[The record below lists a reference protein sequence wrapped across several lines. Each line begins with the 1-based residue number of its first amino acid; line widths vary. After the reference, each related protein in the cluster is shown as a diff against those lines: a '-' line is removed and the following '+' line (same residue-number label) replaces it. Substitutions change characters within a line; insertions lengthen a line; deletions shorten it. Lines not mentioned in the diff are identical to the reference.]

1 MSNILT
7 TSVLSNAVGARYV
20 IPYIKGARGERLYD
34 QFFMPV
40 GVMGLEGRK
49 GLGTTYTFN
58 FVSGMTP
65 GTTAIS
71 EIADI
76 VPQILRD
83 ATSTISTTS
92 RAEALKWSQLLD
104 LQAYTDVIAAR
115 AEVLGKNM
123 METVEGQAYRAA
135 LAGTFIEIPG
145 GARASLDAGTA
156 GHLFTEAAL
165 YKAAAKL
172 ADMRCP
178 PFVDGSGSGWVA
190 LYHTDAGYDL
200 IHSGNLVNVA
210 IYQDKGLIFN
220 GEVGRIGKF
229 RCIESPY
236 AKVFYGAGADNA
248 SAAATTLNDAAANAL
263 DTTFVVAS
271 ATNSEDGR
279 HLAVG
284 TEETGT
290 TYYDTNE
297 SVTWASGTTTVG
309 FIGSGENGGF
319 RFDHANG
326 EAVNNNDNVYPVVY
340 GSPSSGVKAFADS
353 VGQFGTMVGPRPD
366 GLADQWQY
374 LAWKWF
380 GGYGRYAENRIL
392 RGEYASSLD
401 A

>member
-7 TSVLSNAVGARYV
+7 TSVLSNAVGTRYT
-20 IPYIKGARGERLYD
+20 IRYIQGAKGQRLYD

-40 GVMGLEGRK
+40 GVMGLEGRR

-58 FVSGMTP
+58 FLSGMTP
-65 GTTAIS
+65 GSTAIS

-92 RAEALKWSQLLD
+92 RAEALKWAELLD
-104 LQAYTDVIAAR
+104 IQAYTDVIAQR
-115 AEVLGKNM
+115 AEILGRNM

-135 LAGTFIEIPG
+135 LSGTFIDRAA
-145 GARASLDAGTA
+145 ARASLDAGTA
-156 GHLFTEAAL
+156 GHLLTEAAM
-165 YKAAAKL
+165 YKAGAKL

-178 PFVDGSGSGWVA
+178 QFVDSMGGSWLS

-200 IHSGNLVNVA
+200 IHSGNLINVA

-229 RCIESPY
+229 RCLESPY
-236 AKVFYGAGADNA
+236 AKVFYGAGATNA
-248 SAAATTLNDAAANAL
+248 SSAATTLNDAAANAL
-263 DTTFVVAS
+263 DTTIVVAS
-271 ATNSEDGR
+271 GTNVEVGR
-279 HLAVG
+279 HLTVG
-284 TEETGT
+284 TIETGNT
-290 TYYDTNE
+290 HFDTNE
-297 SVTWASGTTTVG
+297 SVTWSSGTTTITLV
-309 FIGSGENGGF
+309 GSGENGGL

-326 EAVNNNDNVYPVVY
+326 DAVNNSDNVYPVVY
-340 GSPSSGVKAFADS
+340 GSPQSGVKAFADS
-353 VGQFGTMVGPRPD
+353 IGEFGTMVGPKPD

-374 LAWKWF
+374 LAWKWY

>member
-7 TSVLSNAVGARYV
+7 TSVLSNAVGTRYTTR
-20 IPYIKGARGERLYD
+20 YIGGAKGMRLYD

-40 GVMGLEGRK
+40 GVTGLEGRK
-49 GLGTTYTFN
+49 GMGTTYTFN
-58 FVSGMTP
+58 FASGMTP
-65 GTTAIS
+65 GSTAIS

-92 RAEALKWSQLLD
+92 RAEALKWSELLD
-104 LQAYTDVIAAR
+104 LQAYTDVVAKR
-115 AEVLGKNM
+115 SEVLGRNM

-135 LAGTFIEIPG
+135 LAGTFVDRAA
-145 GARASLDAGTA
+145 ARSSLDAGTA
-156 GHLFTEAAL
+156 GHLFTEAAM

-172 ADMRCP
+172 ADMRVP
-178 PFVDGSGSGWVA
+178 QFVDGVGGGWLA

-200 IHSGNLVNVA
+200 THGGNLINVA

-229 RCIESPY
+229 RCLESPY
-236 AKVFYGAGADNA
+236 AKVFYGAGATNA
-248 SAAATTLNDAAANAL
+248 SSAATTLNDAAANAL

-271 ATNSEDGR
+271 ATNISAGR
-279 HLAVG
+279 HLTVG
-284 TEETGT
+284 SIETTT

-297 SVTWASGTTTVG
+297 SVTWTSGTTTVTAV
-309 FIGSGENGGF
+309 GSGENGGL

-326 EAVNNNDNVYPVVY
+326 ETVNNSDNVYPVVY
-340 GSPSSGVKAFADS
+340 GSPQSGVKAYADS
-353 VGQFGTMVGPRPD
+353 IGEFGTMVGPKPD

-374 LAWKWF
+374 IAWKWY

>member
-1 MSNILT
+1 MSNIIT
-7 TSVLSNAVGARYV
+7 TSNLSNAVGTRYTTR
-20 IPYIKGARGERLYD
+20 YIAGAKGERLYD

-92 RAEALKWSQLLD
+92 RAEALKWSQLID
-104 LQAYTDVIAAR
+104 IQAYTDVVAAR
-115 AEVLGKNM
+115 AEVLGRNM

-135 LAGTFIEIPG
+135 LAGSFIERAV
-145 GARASLDAGTA
+145 ARASLDAGGT
-156 GHLFTEAAL
+156 GHQLTEAAM

-178 PFVDGSGSGWVA
+178 QFVDGSGSGWLS

-200 IHSGNLVNVA
+200 IHGGNLINVA

-229 RCIESPY
+229 RCLESPY
-236 AKVFYGAGADNA
+236 AKVFYGAGATNA
-248 SAAATTLNDAAANAL
+248 SSGVTTLNDAAANAL
-263 DTTFVVAS
+263 DTTMVITT
-271 ATNSEDGR
+271 ATNTEDGR
-279 HLAVG
+279 HLTVG
-284 TEETGT
+284 TIETGDT
-290 TYYDTNE
+290 HYDTNE
-297 SVTWASGTTTVG
+297 SVTHVSGTTTVT
-309 FIGSGENGGF
+309 FVGSGENGGF

-326 EAVNNNDNVYPVVY
+326 EVVNNADNVYPVVY
-340 GSPSSGVKAFADS
+340 GSPQSGVKAFADG
-353 VGQFGTMVGPRPD
+353 VGEFGTPVGPRFD
-366 GLADQWQY
+366 GLADQFQY
-374 LAWKWF
+374 MAWKWY

-392 RGEYASSLD
+392 RGEYSSSLD